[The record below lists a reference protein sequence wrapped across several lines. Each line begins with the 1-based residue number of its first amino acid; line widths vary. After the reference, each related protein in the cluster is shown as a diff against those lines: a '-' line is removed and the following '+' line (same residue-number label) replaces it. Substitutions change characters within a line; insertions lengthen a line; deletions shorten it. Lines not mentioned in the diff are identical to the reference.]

1 MYVCECVFTHTKR
14 ASDTLALEFQAIV
27 SHLMWVLGAELRSS
41 VRAVDILTLWAISP
55 DFPEFPF

>member
-1 MYVCECVFTHTKR
+1 VFTHTKR